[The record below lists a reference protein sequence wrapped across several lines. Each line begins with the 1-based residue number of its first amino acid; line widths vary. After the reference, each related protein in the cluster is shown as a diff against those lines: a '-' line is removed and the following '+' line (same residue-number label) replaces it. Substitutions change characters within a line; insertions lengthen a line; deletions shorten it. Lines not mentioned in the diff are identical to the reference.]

1 MVTAIAN
8 SGVNIQLSK
17 YNNNVYRHCIVEIL
31 AVEPGLVSLLSPCLH
46 QSSTSIDRL
55 A

>member
-1 MVTAIAN
+1 MGMVTAIAN

-31 AVEPGLVSLLSPCLH
+31 AVEPGPVPAFSLPLSVEHIH
-46 QSSTSIDRL
+46 Q
-55 A
+55 